1 MTFLYL
7 SACSGNWLKLVL
19 EAAEESVDSRP
30 ECSSNRTEPGDKKD
44 RSRGMEMAESSVLL
58 ARKHYY
64 WALETAR
71 CTAVNIELEIH

>member
-7 SACSGNWLKLVL
+7 SASSGNWFKLVL
-19 EAAEESVDSRP
+19 EAAEKSVDSRP

-44 RSRGMEMAESSVLL
+44 RSRGIEMAESSVLL

-64 WALETAR
+64 WAL
-71 CTAVNIELEIH
+71 NS